1 MAFIRGL
8 GAYVPSRIVTNEELA
23 SRVGKE
29 AAWIKDVSGIEE
41 RRWAESDVPV
51 SQLGL
56 NAAQDCLRRAGV
68 EAREVGM
75 IIVSSGSNERRFP
88 GAAAEVAKGL
98 GLTDVPAIDLPAA
111 SAGSLFG
118 LALARDLVERYGNIL
133 VVGAEKMSAV
143 IDREPMDASTGIL
156 FGDGAGA
163 CLVSR
168 DTGRLKIIDSLMRSD
183 GSYTEALQLGLQG
196 SLVMNGMTVIMQA
209 SRKVPSAIA
218 DLLKR
223 NDRAPQSIDW
233 FVMHQ
238 ANQNLIARIAKAV
251 GVETDKFYSNISR
264 YGNTSSASMLIA
276 ASECWEEAKSICF
289 AAFGAGFHWGA
300 LLAEVA
306 ESK

>member
-23 SRVGKE
+23 LRVGK
-29 AAWIKDVSGIEE
+29 AASWIKDVSGIEE
-41 RRWAESDVPV
+41 RRWADSSVPV

-56 NAAQDCLRRAGV
+56 LAAQDCLSRCKVDAS
-68 EAREVGM
+68 ELGM
-75 IIVSSGSNERRFP
+75 VILSSGSNERRFP

-98 GLTDVPAIDLPAA
+98 GLTDVPAIDLPVA
-111 SAGSLFG
+111 SAGTLFG
-118 LALARDLVERYGNIL
+118 LALARDLVERYRNIL

-143 IDREPMDASTGIL
+143 VDRDPMDANTGIL

-168 DTGRLKIIDSLMRSD
+168 DCGRLRIVDALVRSD
-183 GSYTEALQLGLQG
+183 GSYTEALHLGLTG
-196 SLVMNGMTVIMQA
+196 TLVMNGMTVIMQA
-209 SRKVPSAIA
+209 SRKVPSVIA
-218 DLLKR
+218 DLLQR
-223 NDRAPQSIDW
+223 NNRRPESIDW

-251 GVETDKFYSNISR
+251 GVDTEKFYSNIAR

-276 ASECWEEAKSICF
+276 ASECWEEAMSICF

-300 LLAEVA
+300 LLAEV
-306 ESK
+306 EK

>member
-1 MAFIRGL
+1 
-8 GAYVPSRIVTNEELA
+8 LA
-23 SRVGKE
+23 
-29 AAWIKDVSGIEE
+29 
-41 RRWAESDVPV
+41 
-51 SQLGL
+51 
-56 NAAQDCLRRAGV
+56 
-68 EAREVGM
+68 
-75 IIVSSGSNERRFP
+75 
-88 GAAAEVAKGL
+88 
-98 GLTDVPAIDLPAA
+98 
-111 SAGSLFG
+111 
-118 LALARDLVERYGNIL
+118 ERYNNVL
-133 VVGAEKMSAV
+133 VVGAEKMSTV

-168 DTGRLKIIDSLMRSD
+168 DTGRLRIVDSLMRSD
-183 GSYTEALQLGLQG
+183 GSYTEALQLGLTG
-196 SLVMNGMTVIMQA
+196 ALIMNGMTVIMQA
-209 SRKVPSAIA
+209 SRKVPAAIA

-223 NDRAPQSIDW
+223 NDRAPESIDW

-300 LLAEVA
+300 LLAEA

>member
-8 GAYVPSRIVTNEELA
+8 GAYVPARIVTNAELA
-23 SRVGKE
+23 DRVGKE
-29 AAWIKDVSGIEE
+29 VSWIKDVSGIEE

-51 SQLGL
+51 AQLGL
-56 NAAQDCLRRAGV
+56 NAAKDCLTRSNVSAS
-68 EAREVGM
+68 EIGM
-75 IIVSSGSNERRFP
+75 LIVSSGSNERRFP
-88 GAAAEVAKGL
+88 GPAAEVAKGL
-98 GLTDVPAIDLPAA
+98 GLTDVPAIDLPVA
-111 SAGSLFG
+111 SAGTLFG
-118 LALARDLVERYGNIL
+118 LALARDLVGRYGNIL

-143 IDREPMDASTGIL
+143 VDREPMDVNTGIL

-168 DTGRLKIIDSLMRSD
+168 DTGRLRIVDSLVRSD
-183 GSYTEALQLGLQG
+183 GSYTEALQLGLSG

-209 SRKVPSAIA
+209 SRKVPSVIA
-218 DLLKR
+218 DLLQR
-223 NDRAPQSIDW
+223 NNREPGSIDW

-251 GVETDKFYSNISR
+251 GVETEKFYSNIGK

-300 LLAEVA
+300 LLAEA
-306 ESK
+306 TD

>member
-8 GAYVPSRIVTNEELA
+8 GAYVPSRVVTNDELA
-23 SRVGKE
+23 TRVGKE
-29 AAWIKDVSGIEE
+29 ASWIKDVSGIEE
-41 RRWAESDVPV
+41 RRWADSDMPV

-56 NAAQDCLRRAGV
+56 RAAQDCLQRAGV
-68 EAREVGM
+68 DAKDVGM

-88 GAAAEVAKGL
+88 GAAAEVASGL
-98 GLTDVPAIDLPAA
+98 GLNDVPAIDLPAA

-118 LALARDLVERYGNIL
+118 LALARDLAERYNNVL
-133 VVGAEKMSAV
+133 VVGAEKMSTV

-168 DTGRLKIIDSLMRSD
+168 DTGRLRIVDSLMRSD
-183 GSYTEALQLGLQG
+183 GSYTEALQLGLTG
-196 SLVMNGMTVIMQA
+196 ALIMNGMTVIMQA
-209 SRKVPSAIA
+209 SRKVPAAIA

-223 NDRAPQSIDW
+223 NDRAPESIDW

-300 LLAEVA
+300 LLAEA

>member
-8 GAYVPSRIVTNEELA
+8 GAYVPARIVTNAELA
-23 SRVGKE
+23 NRVGKE
-29 AAWIKDVSGIEE
+29 VSWIKDVSGIEE

-51 SQLGL
+51 AQLGL
-56 NAAQDCLRRAGV
+56 HAAKDCLTRSKVDAS
-68 EAREVGM
+68 EIGM
-75 IIVSSGSNERRFP
+75 LIVSSASNERRFP

-98 GLTDVPAIDLPAA
+98 GLTDIPAIDLPVA
-111 SAGSLFG
+111 SAGTLFG

-143 IDREPMDASTGIL
+143 VDRDPMDANTGIL

-168 DTGRLKIIDSLMRSD
+168 DTGRLRIVDSLVRSD
-183 GSYTEALQLGLQG
+183 GSYTEALQLGLSG

-209 SRKVPSAIA
+209 SRKVPSVIA
-218 DLLKR
+218 DLLRR
-223 NDRAPQSIDW
+223 NNREPGSIDW

-251 GVETDKFYSNISR
+251 GVDTEKFYSNISK

-276 ASECWEEAKSICF
+276 ASECWEEAKTICF

-300 LLAEVA
+300 LLAEA
-306 ESK
+306 TE